1 MQKWCGLSYYY
12 WFEAAARKNM
22 RTHFCFDSWTSGR
35 NFPWF
40 PHWLPLAAVTTFMV
54 LSGCGAKTPA
64 GDTSPAPQ
72 AMPVQVQVV
81 ESRKLTDT
89 TEYLAI
95 LKSRHSATI
104 NPQVEGQ
111 ITKIFVKSGDRVAAG
126 APLLQ
131 IDPLKQQATVNSQ
144 EAARVAQEANVRL
157 AKVSLDRAVKL
168 QAAGVISKADYD
180 NAQTNY
186 DTAVAQL
193 KSLEHQVQQQQVE
206 LHYYQVSAPMDGIV
220 GDIPVRV
227 GDRVAVTT
235 LLTTV
240 DEPGALEAYIYV
252 PANKA
257 KDLRLGLPVKL
268 LDETG
273 ATLAQ
278 TQITFVSPQVDT
290 DTQTVLAKAAVGNSN
305 TRLRISQQV
314 RAQIAWGTHNGP
326 VVPVLAVQRISGE
339 YFLFV
344 AIKDAKATVA
354 RQKAVKLGE
363 IVGNDY
369 AVLEGVQ
376 PGDHL
381 IVSGTQF
388 LQDGAPV
395 IEQLKEP
402 RQASDGGA
410 KAGSK
415 SK

>member
-1 MQKWCGLSYYY
+1 
-12 WFEAAARKNM
+12 M
-22 RTHFCFDSWTSGR
+22 RTHSCSNSHILNGFSPLLR
-35 NFPWF
+35 YPV
-40 PHWLPLAAVTTFMV
+40 LLAAF
-54 LSGCGAKTPA
+54 SACAGIAGCRARAPA
-64 GDTSPAPQ
+64 NDATASQ
-72 AMPVQVQVV
+72 AVPVQVQVV
-81 ESRKLTDT
+81 ESQKLTDS

-126 APLLQ
+126 TPLLQ

-157 AKVSLDRAVKL
+157 AKVNLDRAVKL
-168 QAAGVISKADYD
+168 QAAGVISKADFD

-186 DTAVAQL
+186 DTAIAQL

-206 LHYYQVSAPMDGIV
+206 LHYYQVSAPMDGII

-240 DEPGALEAYIYV
+240 DEPGALEGYIYV
-252 PANKA
+252 PASKS

-273 ATLAQ
+273 AVLAQ
-278 TQITFVSPQVDT
+278 SEITFVSPQVDT
-290 DTQTVLAKAAVGNSN
+290 ETQTVLAKATVGNSN
-305 TRLRISQQV
+305 SKLRISQQV

-339 YFLFV
+339 FFLFV
-344 AIKDAKATVA
+344 AVKDGKGTVA
-354 RQKAVKLGE
+354 RQRAVKIGE

-376 PGDHL
+376 PGDHV

-388 LQDGAPV
+388 LQDGGPV
-395 IEQLKEP
+395 IEQFKD
-402 RQASDGGA
+402 AG
-410 KAGSK
+410 KAGGNETGTDTK
-415 SK
+415 GKQL